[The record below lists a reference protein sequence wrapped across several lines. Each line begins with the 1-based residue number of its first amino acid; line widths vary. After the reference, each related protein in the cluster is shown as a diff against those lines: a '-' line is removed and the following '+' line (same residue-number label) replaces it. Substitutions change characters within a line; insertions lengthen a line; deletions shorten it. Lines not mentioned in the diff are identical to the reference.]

1 MIFRNFQKLTRKQAA
16 AAAENSVV
24 YIDRRDAREAFY
36 RLWDDDPSVEKLTRA
51 RDTIISD
58 IVRCADGFGGEGFTC
73 PPFAIAELDSLARA
87 LDGVE
92 LALSR
97 FDPHGHHAFRTGAA
111 IAR

>member
-1 MIFRNFQKLTRKQAA
+1 MTFQNIQNLTREQAA
-16 AAAENSVV
+16 AAAENSVI
-24 YIDRRDAREAFY
+24 YKSSLGAREAFY
-36 RLWDDDPSVEKLTRA
+36 RLWDDEPSVEKLTRA

>member
-1 MIFRNFQKLTRKQAA
+1 M
-16 AAAENSVV
+16 
-24 YIDRRDAREAFY
+24 D
-36 RLWDDDPSVEKLTRA
+36 KLTRA

-97 FDPHGHHAFRTGAA
+97 FDPHGHHAFRAGAA